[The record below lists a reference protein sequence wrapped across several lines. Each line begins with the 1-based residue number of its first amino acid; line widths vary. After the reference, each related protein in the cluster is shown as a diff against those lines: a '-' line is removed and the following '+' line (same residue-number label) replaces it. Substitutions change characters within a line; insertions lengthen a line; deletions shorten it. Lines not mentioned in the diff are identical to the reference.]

1 MWRKYSYLV
10 LLSYLI
16 IGFFIWPQVGIIA
29 LVCMLAPIIV
39 AVKHGRKWCGWYC
52 PRGSLWDN
60 VFTKI
65 NNNKK
70 IPKWAQNKYFRI
82 FIVGLIFTVFFYQM
96 YFAWGD
102 LGKIGLVF
110 LQIIFITSIVGA
122 VLGLVYNPRTW
133 CSFCPMGSIAAWV
146 SPRKIRKIN
155 NECIECKKCAKVCPM
170 QVITEVKKG
179 AIIEDKDCLQCDNC
193 IETCPQ
199 NAISCEN
206 C

>member
-1 MWRKYSYLV
+1 
-10 LLSYLI
+10 
-16 IGFFIWPQVGIIA
+16 
-29 LVCMLAPIIV
+29 
-39 AVKHGRKWCGWYC
+39 
-52 PRGSLWDN
+52 
-60 VFTKI
+60 
-65 NNNKK
+65 
-70 IPKWAQNKYFRI
+70 
-82 FIVGLIFTVFFYQM
+82 M

-146 SPRKIRKIN
+146 SPRKIREIN
-155 NECIECKKCAKVCPM
+155 NECIGCKKCAKVCPM